1 MDIKQTRRNS
11 PPHSEQSEPAGSVSL
26 RRVRNDDKWRV
37 RRGWMK
43 VIHRRAEE
51 RRWKRKGGRE
61 RWGQDT
67 QWSGK
72 HHIPRGTRGKQTF
85 SSLSC
90 LQGCGSTCHFI
101 VSFEIRSLKLDVV
114 GPLPWVSTAGL
125 KRSFIEIS
133 LMALYHSIQSSLNL
147 SLSWGFFLSC
157 SSISIISSLL
167 SLTHTLMKIR
177 LEIIGDI
184 YIDTKREKR

>member
-72 HHIPRGTRGKQTF
+72 HHIPWGTRGKQTF

-90 LQGCGSTCHFI
+90 LLGCGSTCHFI
-101 VSFEIRSLKLDVV
+101 VSFEIRS
-114 GPLPWVSTAGL
+114 
-125 KRSFIEIS
+125 FIEIS
-133 LMALYHSIQSSLNL
+133 LMALYPSIQSSLNL